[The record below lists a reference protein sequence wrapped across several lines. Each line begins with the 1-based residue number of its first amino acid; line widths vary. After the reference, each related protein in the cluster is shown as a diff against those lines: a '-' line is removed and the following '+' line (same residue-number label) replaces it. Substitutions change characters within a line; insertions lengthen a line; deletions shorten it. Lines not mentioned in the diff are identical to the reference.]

1 MAKRLMEALDG
12 EQAYVTPKGTFVL
25 PSSHLFIGFAETA
38 TALGQAV
45 FSCFEQ
51 NALYWHT
58 TREKINELPDLFDF
72 EEEHCH
78 APEHRLY
85 AVKASFFDND
95 HPIVLIDDELT
106 TGKSA
111 LNFIKTIEQK
121 YSRKNYYVLT
131 LLDWRSQE
139 DRAALKQMEK
149 ELGVS
154 IQVFSLLS
162 GTLESWG
169 TVVERE
175 IGTFYNAENAYWAHN
190 RFNEKDLTEKVTH
203 KASSPSLS
211 CLYDLKEVE
220 REPLAG
226 GTAVEVIE
234 YEVEQGL
241 PFTSMD
247 STGWVNGAPYLPYTG
262 RFGMTT
268 KEQAQMEALACKV
281 GTQLQQLRRGSKTL
295 CLGTGEFMYLP
306 FKIASYMGEKVLVQ
320 ATTRSPVYPV
330 DKEDYGIRH
339 ALAFPSADDPLI
351 PNYVYNIGVG
361 KYEEIFLFLERPL
374 PKERIIP
381 LLQALDSTGI
391 QSIYIVV
398 PVYGSV
404 LNQFDES

>member
-1 MAKRLMEALDG
+1 
-12 EQAYVTPKGTFVL
+12 
-25 PSSHLFIGFAETA
+25 
-38 TALGQAV
+38 
-45 FSCFEQ
+45 
-51 NALYWHT
+51 
-58 TREKINELPDLFDF
+58 
-72 EEEHCH
+72 
-78 APEHRLY
+78 
-85 AVKASFFDND
+85 
-95 HPIVLIDDELT
+95 
-106 TGKSA
+106 
-111 LNFIKTIEQK
+111 
-121 YSRKNYYVLT
+121 
-131 LLDWRSQE
+131 
-139 DRAALKQMEK
+139 
-149 ELGVS
+149 
-154 IQVFSLLS
+154 
-162 GTLESWG
+162 
-169 TVVERE
+169 
-175 IGTFYNAENAYWAHN
+175 
-190 RFNEKDLTEKVTH
+190 
-203 KASSPSLS
+203 
-211 CLYDLKEVE
+211 
-220 REPLAG
+220 
-226 GTAVEVIE
+226 
-234 YEVEQGL
+234 
-241 PFTSMD
+241 MD